1 MKAVTPFLYRL
12 YNPSYRSEVAVAVLF
27 ETFKV
32 IVDSNQ
38 NFVLTTHINPD
49 GDGLGTECAL
59 AYFLKQLGKDALIL
73 NHSATPSN
81 YEFLNQIFP
90 IQQFNPFQHTSLVEK
105 ADVVIIIDTN
115 SPERLGNLKTAVLQ
129 NTGVKVCIDHHLDP
143 EEFAD
148 LYILDEP
155 SSATGEIVYRLL
167 NYLNDRQP
175 IDKKIASSL
184 YTAIVTDTGSFRY
197 PKTDPEVHKIV
208 AHLIQA
214 GADPVAI
221 HEAVYE
227 QSSIERLRLL
237 GKALSNIQLAH
248 DGKVAYIV
256 LTKELFADTG
266 TEEVDTDFFV
276 PYTLSIAGV
285 QVGLMFSELDDCIKI
300 NFRSK
305 GDIWINELAKHF
317 GGNGHKNAAGARI
330 AHVPMNDL
338 VSQVLELVE
347 VYLL

>member
-1 MKAVTPFLYRL
+1 MAI
-12 YNPSYRSEVAVAVLF
+12 LF

-38 NFVLTTHINPD
+38 TFVLTTHINPD

-59 AYFLKQLGKDALIL
+59 AYFLQQLGKDVTIF

-81 YEFLNQIFP
+81 YQFLNQIFP
-90 IQQFNPFQHTSLVEK
+90 LQQFNPFQHTELVEK
-105 ADVVIIIDTN
+105 ADVIIVIDTN
-115 SPERLGNLKTAVLQ
+115 SPERLGSLKSAVLQ
-129 NTGVKVCIDHHLDP
+129 NTGVKICIDHHLDP

-175 IDKKIASSL
+175 IDAKIACSL
-184 YTAIVTDTGSFRY
+184 YTAIMTDTGSFRY

-227 QSSIERLRLL
+227 QCTVERLRLL
-237 GKALSNIQLAH
+237 GKALTNIQLAH
-248 DGKVAYIV
+248 EGKVAYLV
-256 LTKELFADTG
+256 LTKELFAETG
-266 TEEVDTDFFV
+266 AQEADTDFFV
-276 PYTLSIAGV
+276 PYTLSISGV
-285 QVGLMFSELDDCIKI
+285 QVGLMFSELDDCVKI

-317 GGNGHKNAAGARI
+317 GGNGHKNAAGARV
-330 AHVPMNDL
+330 ANAQLSEL
-338 VSQVLELVE
+338 VTQVLELVG
-347 VYLL
+347 VYLV